1 MDRAVRRAGAPG
13 GRAVESRAQP
23 VKEQLDELSFE
34 QQRRVL
40 DFARKVKTE
49 TLPEGTPGEVLWELA
64 RSINF
69 DPEDLKE
76 IAEAIETECERID
89 WDGWQ

>member
-1 MDRAVRRAGAPG
+1 MSDLT
-13 GRAVESRAQP
+13 
-23 VKEQLDELSFE
+23 VKEEIINQLDDLSPD

-40 DFARKVKTE
+40 DFTRKIKAE

-76 IAEAIETECERID
+76 IAEAIEAECERID